1 MTGHSLLAVF
11 AHPDDESIACG
22 GLLAR
27 CSDMGVRVSLICVT
41 RGEGASQQQ
50 TLGVERL
57 KAERTRELEEASRV
71 LGISELVFLDYE
83 DGCLPWV
90 NAEAFVARL
99 REEMRRIRPEI
110 VVTFGDDGLYWHPDH
125 IAVYE
130 RTTAAVVSLGGEA
143 PALYHVTLPHG
154 MIRRVVDELD
164 SAAGSENGTRPVP
177 EVLGIADP
185 DAFGADARPPTLRI
199 DVGPWAVR
207 KLAALRCHHTQVD
220 GSVLTRIS
228 DEAAPRLLGMET
240 FHRAPIGASG
250 DVFLEQMAIV

>member
-27 CSDMGVRVSLICVT
+27 CADMGVRVSLVCVT
-41 RGEGASQQQ
+41 RGEGASQRE
-50 TLGVERL
+50 TIGVERL
-57 KAERTRELEEASRV
+57 KAERTHELEQAARV

-83 DGCLPWV
+83 DGYLPWV
-90 NAEAFVARL
+90 NAEAFRARL
-99 REEMRRIRPEI
+99 AREMRRIRPEV

-125 IAVYE
+125 IAVYQ
-130 RTTAAVVSLGGEA
+130 RTTAAVASLGEDA

-154 MIRRVVDELD
+154 MMRRVVEELEPVAD
-164 SAAGSENGTRPVP
+164 SENGARRVP

-207 KLAALRCHHTQVD
+207 KLAALRCHRTQVD
-220 GSVLTRIS
+220 ESVLARMP
-228 DEAAPRLLGMET
+228 DEAAPRLLGTET
-240 FHRAPIGASG
+240 FHRASVGALG
-250 DVFLEQMAIV
+250 DVFLERMAIA